1 MIKKEDLELVKS
13 LGGDFHY
20 VETAPFHPGGYCTV
34 QIDNALDITVYV
46 NGKDNYTVIVGN
58 IPERYSLTMIG
69 DNLKM
74 ILKEIISQFTTN
86 VKMIVKAG
94 EVAEKLLEDKKDIF
108 K

>member
-1 MIKKEDLELVKS
+1 MIDEKIIKLMES

-34 QIDNALDITVYV
+34 QIDKTLDITVYI
-46 NGKDNYTVIVGN
+46 NGKNNFTVIIGN

-69 DNLKM
+69 DDLKQILKTVIPQFMTNAKM
-74 ILKEIISQFTTN
+74 IA
-86 VKMIVKAG
+86 KAG
-94 EVAEKLLEDKKDIF
+94 DAAEKLLEEKKDIF